1 MVVDTSALLAIY
13 LSEPD
18 SLRFESAILNASGT
32 TISAGTLLE
41 ASIVVEARYG
51 EPGALALDQLLRK
64 LGVTT
69 VAVDAEQ
76 AESGRVGFRKYGK
89 GRHPANL
96 NYGDCFAYALAVTM
110 GEPLLFKGDDFART
124 DVANALADT

>member
-18 SLRFESAILNASGT
+18 ANRFETAILHAPHAD
-32 TISAGTLLE
+32 ISAGTLLE
-41 ASIVVEARYG
+41 TRIVVEARNG

-64 LGVTT
+64 LGVAT
-69 VAVDAEQ
+69 VPFDAEQ
-76 AESGRVGFRKYGK
+76 ADAGRLGFRKYGK

-96 NYGDCFAYALAVTM
+96 NYGDCFAYALAMTS
-110 GEPLLFKGDDFART
+110 GEPLLFKGDDFSTT
-124 DVANALADT
+124 DAVKALADD

>member
-18 SLRFESAILNASGT
+18 AKRFETAILHAPHAD
-32 TISAGTLLE
+32 ISAGTLLE
-41 ASIVVEARYG
+41 TRIVVEARNG

-69 VAVDAEQ
+69 VPFDAEQ
-76 AESGRVGFRKYGK
+76 ADAGRLGFRKYGK

-96 NYGDCFAYALAVTM
+96 NYGDCFAYALAMTS
-110 GEPLLFKGDDFART
+110 GEPLLFKGDDFSKT
-124 DVANALADT
+124 DAVKALADD